1 VQRRPQ
7 SYAAHL
13 AYARYLI
20 GNERFAEAIRQFGAA
35 ARLDPSQPEPP
46 TYAGWAGA
54 LASRQVSDAET
65 RQSLLSASLERI
77 NEVIKDHPRYP
88 DAHALKGVILLNFER
103 NARDAVPSFQQ
114 FLVLTDETNPLRP
127 LVLDA
132 LAKAEQA
139 AN

>member
-1 VQRRPQ
+1 
-7 SYAAHL
+7 
-13 AYARYLI
+13 
-20 GNERFAEAIRQFGAA
+20 
-35 ARLDPSQPEPP
+35 
-46 TYAGWAGA
+46 
-54 LASRQVSDAET
+54 
-65 RQSLLSASLERI
+65 
-77 NEVIKDHPRYP
+77 VIKDHPRYP